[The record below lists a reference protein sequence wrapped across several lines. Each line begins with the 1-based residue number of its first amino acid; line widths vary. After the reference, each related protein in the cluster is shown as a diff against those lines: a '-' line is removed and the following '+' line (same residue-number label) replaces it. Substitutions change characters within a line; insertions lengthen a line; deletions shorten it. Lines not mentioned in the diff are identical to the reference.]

1 MDRKYSNCI
10 PEIWG
15 GLECSFNRVGDLFM
29 DQLHY
34 SGHYQR
40 AEEDIA
46 RFATL
51 GITAMRYPVIWE
63 RHQYSPHAAI
73 DWSWSERQ
81 LNALNAH
88 RIKPVVGL
96 LHHGNG
102 PAFTTLLS
110 PAFPELFA
118 SYAGSVAE
126 KFPWLEWYTPINEPL
141 TTARFSGL
149 YGLWYPHR
157 KTGNAFATI
166 LFNQMKAIVL
176 AMAEIR
182 KINPDA
188 RLLQTEDLSKTY
200 STSLLQY
207 QADFENERRWLTYDI
222 LCGLLNKAHPLW
234 DYLKWLKVSDKL
246 LHFFIDNPCPPDLIG
261 ADHYL
266 TSERFLDQ
274 KFNMYP
280 AHARGGN
287 HRHRYADVE
296 AIRVNHPEP
305 AGLKVLLKECWDRY
319 AIPIAVTEVHVNG
332 HSDDQIRWF
341 REVWDICITLN
352 QEGLSIPAVT
362 SWALLGSYGWNNLLT
377 APHGHYEH
385 GAFDLRSGK
394 PEPTPLASFL
404 KALSENPE
412 HSHPA
417 LEHKGWW
424 QDESRWLY
432 NVKARCKTKLSATEP
447 SLEDPSFMAP

>member
-1 MDRKYSNCI
+1 MDRKYSSI

-46 RFATL
+46 RFASL

-63 RHQYSPHAAI
+63 KHQRSLQAT
-73 DWSWSERQ
+73 DWSWTEQQ
-81 LNALNAH
+81 LKALCAH

-96 LHHGNG
+96 MHHGNG
-102 PAFTTLLS
+102 PAFTGLMD
-110 PAFPELFA
+110 PAFAGYFA
-118 SYAGSVAE
+118 SYAGRVAE

-141 TTARFSGL
+141 TTARFCGL
-149 YGLWYPHR
+149 YGLWYPHF
-157 KTGNAFATI
+157 KTGSAFATI

-182 KINPDA
+182 KVNPEA
-188 RLLQTEDLSKTY
+188 RLLQTEDLNKTY
-200 STSLLQY
+200 STALLQY
-207 QADFENERRWLTYDI
+207 QADFENERRWLTCDI
-222 LCGLLNKAHPLW
+222 LSGLLNSAHPLW
-234 DYLKWLKVSDKL
+234 DYFRWLKVPDKL
-246 LHFFIDNPCPPDLIG
+246 LNFFLDNPCPPDMIG

-274 KFNMYP
+274 EFQIYP
-280 AHARGGN
+280 AHACGGN
-287 HRHRYADVE
+287 ERYRYADVE

-305 AGLKVLLKECWDRY
+305 SGLKVLLKECWDRY
-319 AIPIAVTEVHVNG
+319 HIPIAVTEVHING

-341 REVWDICITLN
+341 REIWDICVTLN
-352 QEGLSIPAVT
+352 QEGLTIPAVT

-377 APHGHYEH
+377 GPHGHYEH
-385 GAFDLRSGK
+385 GAFDLRTGK
-394 PEPTPLASFL
+394 PEPTPFASFL

-412 HSHPA
+412 HNHPA
-417 LEHKGWW
+417 LEHKAWW
-424 QDESRWLY
+424 QQESRYLY
-432 NVKARCKTKLSATEP
+432 NPRRV
-447 SLEDPSFMAP
+447 